1 MSDDA
6 TVWLHLKEGKS
17 FLITVSTLSFSLVS
31 LSFFHNIEILRETK
45 AIQPAVTSVDVHPSF
60 AAVPNCCQRFDISFK
75 FLVRLIEL
83 IRATMRVFIGGGVP
97 LSPTG
102 PKQ

>member
-17 FLITVSTLSFSLVS
+17 ILITVSTFSLVS
-31 LSFFHNIEILRETK
+31 VSFFYNIEKLRETK

-97 LSPTG
+97 LSPTE